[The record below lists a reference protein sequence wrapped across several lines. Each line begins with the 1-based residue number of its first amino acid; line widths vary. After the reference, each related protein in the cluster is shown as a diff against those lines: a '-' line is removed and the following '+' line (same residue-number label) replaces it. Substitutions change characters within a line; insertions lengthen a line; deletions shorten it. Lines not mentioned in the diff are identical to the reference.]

1 MIGPLGM
8 LGAAATLGQHCPQMA
23 QRHCKNWPPSMKKSK
38 SGRKDTL
45 EVERESLCLKTTL

>member
-1 MIGPLGM
+1 MIGQLGM